1 MKKIDEA
8 TEKLKDKPKDDNSEE
23 GVFEKLVKIDKNTA
37 LVMAYDMILAGVD
50 TVRLLKRL

>member
-50 TVRLLKRL
+50 TVRLLKCL

>member
-1 MKKIDEA
+1 MNKIDEA

-37 LVMAYDMILAGVD
+37 MVMAYDMIMAGVD
-50 TVRLLKRL
+50 TVRLL